1 VTQDVSGQFFAS
13 QSVDSLIAGIE
24 AMEAWLPH
32 FDPAAAMADARRFAP
47 EHFDR
52 GLLAALA

>member
-1 VTQDVSGQFFAS
+1 
-13 QSVDSLIAGIE
+13 
-24 AMEAWLPH
+24 MEAWLPH